1 VEGSISSLVKRLSIE
16 CNLAG
21 RLDDSDAVL
30 SSALVLNLAPR
41 CRNAILTGYLGYFYW
56 DIILRPAVN
65 ALSLEAGP
73 IEEILIDR
81 ISPDDVVSLALPK
94 GARMLLGGTL
104 AGFGGFLSRAT
115 RENDYLWGRL
125 HAVERLF
132 DILASTLPAET
143 RDGIDLRAL
152 KKAAFEC
159 VMEEESGQL
168 TLIPDLLAQLRT
180 AIAAL

>member
-1 VEGSISSLVKRLSIE
+1 MS
-16 CNLAG
+16 
-21 RLDDSDAVL
+21 
-30 SSALVLNLAPR
+30 
-41 CRNAILTGYLGYFYW
+41 T
-56 DIILRPAVN
+56 
-65 ALSLEAGP
+65 
-73 IEEILIDR
+73 IDR
-81 ISPDDVVSLALPK
+81 ITEKLTRGVANRTSRRGMFAW
-94 GARMLLGGTL
+94 LGGTL

-180 AIAAL
+180 AIAALGAPKPLNLMRRSQSP